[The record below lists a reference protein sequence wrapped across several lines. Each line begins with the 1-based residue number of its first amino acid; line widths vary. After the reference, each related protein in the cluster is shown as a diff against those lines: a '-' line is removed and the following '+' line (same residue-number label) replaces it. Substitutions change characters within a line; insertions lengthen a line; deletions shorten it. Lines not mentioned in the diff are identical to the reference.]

1 MNEEEFLIE
10 MKNFFENIDKLSI
23 DLEEQ
28 IKETELARNDLLH
41 ELELAKL
48 DGVGMMKVAK
58 TLKEVLLE
66 RRRYK
71 DELAKVMILK
81 ELTDKYN
88 NRLITGDIIKV
99 IGIRENKVNKKAIY
113 YSTYEQD
120 WCDSSA
126 VENFSDNIMDLIK
139 DKDIVEIELS
149 EEFIERKDKKK
160 LIQIGDI
167 YTKETLQKDID
178 NGIITRILTVLSYN
192 QYMANCYKVGGE

>member
-10 MKNFFENIDKLSI
+10 MKNFFENIDKLRI

-71 DELAKVMILK
+71 DELAKVMVLK

-88 NRLITGDIIKV
+88 NRLITGDIIKTLK
-99 IGIRENKVNKKAIY
+99 ELKDLKKKNANRKY
-113 YSTYEQD
+113 K
-120 WCDSSA
+120 A
-126 VENFSDNIMDLIK
+126 RRVENLK
-139 DKDIVEIELS
+139 YVEE
-149 EEFIERKDKKK
+149 
-160 LIQIGDI
+160 
-167 YTKETLQKDID
+167 
-178 NGIITRILTVLSYN
+178 
-192 QYMANCYKVGGE
+192 

>member
-10 MKNFFENIDKLSI
+10 MKNFFENIDKLRI

-58 TLKEVLLE
+58 TLKEVLIE
-66 RRRYK
+66 RRKYK

-88 NRLITGDIIKV
+88 NRLITGDIIK
-99 IGIRENKVNKKAIY
+99 ILKELKDLKKKN
-113 YSTYEQD
+113 E
-120 WCDSSA
+120 
-126 VENFSDNIMDLIK
+126 
-139 DKDIVEIELS
+139 
-149 EEFIERKDKKK
+149 ERKYKARRVRNLKCVEEKK
-160 LIQIGDI
+160 
-167 YTKETLQKDID
+167 
-178 NGIITRILTVLSYN
+178 
-192 QYMANCYKVGGE
+192 

>member
-10 MKNFFENIDKLSI
+10 MKNFFENIDKLRI

-58 TLKEVLLE
+58 TLKEVLIE
-66 RRRYK
+66 RRKYK

-88 NRLITGDIIKV
+88 NRLITGDIIK
-99 IGIRENKVNKKAIY
+99 ILKELKDLKKKN
-113 YSTYEQD
+113 E
-120 WCDSSA
+120 
-126 VENFSDNIMDLIK
+126 
-139 DKDIVEIELS
+139 
-149 EEFIERKDKKK
+149 ERKYKARRVRNLKCVEEKKW
-160 LIQIGDI
+160 
-167 YTKETLQKDID
+167 
-178 NGIITRILTVLSYN
+178 
-192 QYMANCYKVGGE
+192 

>member
-10 MKNFFENIDKLSI
+10 MKNFFENIDQLRL

-66 RRRYK
+66 RRKYK

-88 NRLITGDIIKV
+88 NRLITGDIIK
-99 IGIRENKVNKKAIY
+99 ILKELKDLKKKNAERKYKARRIENLK
-113 YSTYEQD
+113 
-120 WCDSSA
+120 C
-126 VENFSDNIMDLIK
+126 VELI
-139 DKDIVEIELS
+139 ES
-149 EEFIERKDKKK
+149 EE
-160 LIQIGDI
+160 G
-167 YTKETLQKDID
+167 
-178 NGIITRILTVLSYN
+178 
-192 QYMANCYKVGGE
+192 

>member
-58 TLKEVLLE
+58 ALKEVLLE
-66 RRRYK
+66 RRKYK
-71 DELAKVMILK
+71 DELAKVMVLK

-88 NRLITGDIIKV
+88 NRLITGDIIKTLK
-99 IGIRENKVNKKAIY
+99 ELKDLKKKN
-113 YSTYEQD
+113 E
-120 WCDSSA
+120 
-126 VENFSDNIMDLIK
+126 
-139 DKDIVEIELS
+139 
-149 EEFIERKDKKK
+149 ERKYKARRVKNLKCVEEKKW
-160 LIQIGDI
+160 
-167 YTKETLQKDID
+167 
-178 NGIITRILTVLSYN
+178 
-192 QYMANCYKVGGE
+192 

>member
-10 MKNFFENIDKLSI
+10 MKNFFENIDKLRI

-71 DELAKVMILK
+71 DKLAKVMVLK

-88 NRLITGDIIKV
+88 NRLITGDIIKTLK
-99 IGIRENKVNKKAIY
+99 ELKDLKKKN
-113 YSTYEQD
+113 E
-120 WCDSSA
+120 
-126 VENFSDNIMDLIK
+126 
-139 DKDIVEIELS
+139 
-149 EEFIERKDKKK
+149 ERKYKARRVKNLKCVEEKK
-160 LIQIGDI
+160 
-167 YTKETLQKDID
+167 
-178 NGIITRILTVLSYN
+178 
-192 QYMANCYKVGGE
+192 

>member
-10 MKNFFENIDKLSI
+10 MKNFFENIDQLRL

-66 RRRYK
+66 RRKYK

-88 NRLITGDIIKV
+88 NRLITGDIIKTLKDL
-99 IGIRENKVNKKAIY
+99 KVLKKKN
-113 YSTYEQD
+113 T
-120 WCDSSA
+120 
-126 VENFSDNIMDLIK
+126 
-139 DKDIVEIELS
+139 
-149 EEFIERKDKKK
+149 ERKYKARR
-160 LIQIGDI
+160 
-167 YTKETLQKDID
+167 ID
-178 NGIITRILTVLSYN
+178 NLKCVEVRNDNS
-192 QYMANCYKVGGE
+192 KSRKR